1 MQCEEI
7 AAPSAGKKKSQ
18 ENKRRNKDKVMA
30 EADRKM
36 SPLWGIFSPN
46 LNLESICITASG
58 LYFEWKKKYDG
69 KTQDPNRGKKR
80 HDWET

>member
-18 ENKRRNKDKVMA
+18 ENKRRDKDKVMA

-36 SPLWGIFSPN
+36 NPRRGIFSPI
-46 LNLESICITASG
+46 LI
-58 LYFEWKKKYDG
+58 
-69 KTQDPNRGKKR
+69 
-80 HDWET
+80 